1 MGLFVPVETDKKT
14 LIKSQKQ
21 QVIKSR
27 RKKEKEKLLEKE
39 DNVNHIQTPL
49 KSNIKLVNFPIHLFS
64 TPLQFSDVS
73 RSRERV
79 H

>member
-1 MGLFVPVETDKKT
+1 MGLLVPVETDKKT
-14 LIKSQKQ
+14 LIKSQKRQ
-21 QVIKSR
+21 IN
-27 RKKEKEKLLEKE
+27 EKLLEKE